1 MVTRMVFSLPS
12 GKNIFNEVSLR
23 SQARNSR
30 NKEERKKKTRQGKE
44 KDKVKNEL
52 VRSLVES
59 GFFEN
64 EQLAQRADN
73 VWSV

>member
-1 MVTRMVFSLPS
+1 MVTRMVFILPS

-30 NKEERKKKTRQGKE
+30 NKEERKKMKRQGKD

-64 EQLAQRADN
+64 EKLAQRADN

>member
-1 MVTRMVFSLPS
+1 MITRMVFILPS

-30 NKEERKKKTRQGKE
+30 NKEERKKMKRQGKD

>member
-1 MVTRMVFSLPS
+1 MVTRMVFILPS

-23 SQARNSR
+23 SQVRNSR
-30 NKEERKKKTRQGKE
+30 NKEERKKMKRQGKD

-64 EQLAQRADN
+64 EKLAQRADN

>member
-1 MVTRMVFSLPS
+1 MVTRMVFILPS

-30 NKEERKKKTRQGKE
+30 NKEERKKMKRQGKD

>member
-1 MVTRMVFSLPS
+1 MVTRMVFILPS

-23 SQARNSR
+23 SQVRNSR
-30 NKEERKKKTRQGKE
+30 NKEERKKMKRQGKD